1 MLLHVLTSDE
11 FRSQQNET
19 KRSRVFI
26 ALRIE
31 AERSLWQIA
40 LCYLYQPKTTFDCIK
55 VYLHVVI
62 SLHGKRLNK

>member
-40 LCYLYQPKTTFDCIK
+40 LCY
-55 VYLHVVI
+55 I
-62 SLHGKRLNK
+62 SQKQHLIASKFIYM